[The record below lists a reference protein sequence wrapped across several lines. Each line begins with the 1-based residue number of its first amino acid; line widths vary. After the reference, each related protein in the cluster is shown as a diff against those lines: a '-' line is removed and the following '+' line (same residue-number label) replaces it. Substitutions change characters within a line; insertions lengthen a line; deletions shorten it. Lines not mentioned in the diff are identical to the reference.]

1 VNVGLRDVLACLDDL
16 EKFVCE
22 PYRHSGADRPKKHPH
37 PCTTMH
43 NSHATLGFN
52 SHKTWKT
59 GTNKG
64 NNKANI
70 KLTRKHQ
77 FSNTL
82 ARAIEPA

>member
-1 VNVGLRDVLACLDDL
+1 MH
-16 EKFVCE
+16 
-22 PYRHSGADRPKKHPH
+22 HSI
-37 PCTTMH
+37 
-43 NSHATLGFN
+43 ATLGFN

-77 FSNTL
+77 FSSIP
-82 ARAIEPA
+82 ARRISIYDSMESYK